1 MKVLKSVNFRTKCK
15 KKVEHKPTSKKK
27 KKKKKKK
34 KNPKIPGIYAGTWN
48 EKVGKWFNYY

>member
-27 KKKKKKK
+27 KQKKNKKKKP
-34 KNPKIPGIYAGTWN
+34 PKIPGI
-48 EKVGKWFNYY
+48 

>member
-27 KKKKKKK
+27 QKQKQKKKT
-34 KNPKIPGIYAGTWN
+34 PKIPGI
-48 EKVGKWFNYY
+48 

>member
-27 KKKKKKK
+27 KKQKQKKKP
-34 KNPKIPGIYAGTWN
+34 PKIPGI
-48 EKVGKWFNYY
+48 

>member
-27 KKKKKKK
+27 QNKKKQKK
-34 KNPKIPGIYAGTWN
+34 KNPKKPGN
-48 EKVGKWFNYY
+48 